1 MLVKINLEVIE
12 MKKIVS
18 IIILFLLVGSGVIY
32 LFNNH
37 LALGI
42 GVTNEEMKMS
52 QKMEEQTN
60 IKAKIHS
67 RNVLLQNLNTGE
79 ILIEKN
85 KDEKVAIASL
95 TKLMTVYLLLN
106 SEKDLN
112 QEVMMEQKIVDKLVN
127 EGASLSG
134 YLPGDNLTIKDLAYG
149 IVLPSG
155 GDASIT
161 AANHVSGSEK
171 KFIELM
177 NQEAETIGMKNTHFK
192 NATGLDA
199 GNHYSTVSDLQLF
212 MMEALKN
219 QQFKEIMLTTTY
231 QTAVTPYSPQG
242 YYLESTLLKDTPE
255 LTISNGKILGGKTGY
270 TEKAGQCLIS
280 LAEVNKTPY
289 LLITTGAGGNPLT
302 EQLNMTDARLLYQS
316 IGNS

>member
-1 MLVKINLEVIE
+1 

-18 IIILFLLVGSGVIY
+18 LVVLFVLVGSGVIY
-32 LFNNH
+32 LLNDH

-42 GVTNEEMKMS
+42 GLDKQELKVSTQLKNQPEITE
-52 QKMEEQTN
+52 
-60 IKAKIHS
+60 KIHS
-67 RNVLLQNLNTGE
+67 KNVLLQNLATSE

-85 KDEKVAIASL
+85 KDQKVAIASL

-106 SEKDLN
+106 KEKDLN
-112 QEVMMEQKIVDKLVN
+112 QKVTIDQKIVDSLVK

-134 YLPGDNLTIKDLAYG
+134 YQPGDELTIKDLAYG

-161 AANHVSGSEK
+161 AANYVAGSEK
-171 KFIELM
+171 KFVDLM
-177 NQEAETIGMKNTHFK
+177 NQEAQNIGMKNTHFK
-192 NATGLDA
+192 NATGLDE
-199 GNHYSTVSDLQLF
+199 GNHYSTVSDLQKL
-212 MMEALKN
+212 MAVALQN
-219 QQFKEIMLTTTY
+219 EQFKEMMLTTTY
-231 QTAVTPYSPQG
+231 QTNTTAYNPEG
-242 YYLESTLLKDTPE
+242 YYIESTMLKDSPD

-280 LAEVNKTPY
+280 LAEVNQTPY
-289 LLITTGAGGNPLT
+289 LLITTGADGGPLT
-302 EQLNMTDARLLYQS
+302 DQLNMADARLIYQS